1 MWTRRGAYRLQEK
14 RGKKMIKPY
23 KNNLPQLAEADLAAI
38 RESAEEY
45 LRLAEEYQKKYQREY
60 QPMEEFEKK

>member
-1 MWTRRGAYRLQEK
+1 
-14 RGKKMIKPY
+14 MIKPY
-23 KNNLPQLAEADLAAI
+23 KNNLPQLAEAELAAI

>member
-1 MWTRRGAYRLQEK
+1 
-14 RGKKMIKPY
+14 MIKPY

-45 LRLAEEYQKKYQREY
+45 LRLAEEYQKKYQRGY

>member
-1 MWTRRGAYRLQEK
+1 
-14 RGKKMIKPY
+14 MIKPY

-45 LRLAEEYQKKYQREY
+45 LRLAEEYQKKYQREE
-60 QPMEEFEKK
+60 QPMEKKKKK